1 MKSTQLQHHSFPHW
15 TAGYYV
21 WLKPSGVTVLSCRIY
36 HFSPKCKLIERF
48 WAKWVIVI
56 ILFDKNRVLHE
67 TLEAGTTGVKDCSG
81 GKSIGV
87 LWDQNA
93 LLMPKLQ
100 VLSDPDPSSSFL
112 SRARHGRHCSPIIH
126 RYGSGS
132 HLTHACMIS
141 LRLVLSQLVRMRDYP

>member
-21 WLKPSGVTVLSCRIY
+21 WLKPRGVTVLSCRIY

-67 TLEAGTTGVKDCSG
+67 TLEAGTAGVKDCSG

-112 SRARHGRHCSPIIH
+112 SRATRQALFPHYSSLWLRFSSHACLHDFSP
-126 RYGSGS
+126 SGS
-132 HLTHACMIS
+132 LTAS
-141 LRLVLSQLVRMRDYP
+141 